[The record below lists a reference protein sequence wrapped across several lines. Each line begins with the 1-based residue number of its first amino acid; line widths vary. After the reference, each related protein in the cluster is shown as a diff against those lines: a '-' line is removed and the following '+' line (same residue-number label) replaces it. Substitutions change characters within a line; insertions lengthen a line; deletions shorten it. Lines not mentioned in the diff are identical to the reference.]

1 MFIQKKQEIKN
12 VCVIGSGFMG
22 MQIEILCA
30 IYGYKVTAHDISQKV
45 LDEALKTHQSIIQK
59 LVSAK
64 KKSQRNTQA
73 MLNRITYTTDIKQA
87 VAKADIV
94 IESVPED
101 LDLKRKVFSELDR
114 LCPPH
119 TIIATGASVF
129 KVSSLENVTQRK
141 KKLLNMH
148 FYPPIWERPVVELMG
163 GTKTSKSTI
172 ETAKRFVRSMD
183 LVPLVVKKEIAGFLF
198 NRIWG
203 AIKNEALFLVDGR
216 YTSFEDIDRA
226 WMINTGMKI
235 GPFGLMDMVGLDVIY
250 KVCMAYYKETQDE
263 REKPPKILIE
273 KVKKGE
279 LGVKTQKG
287 FYSYPNPAYQNPNW
301 LKKGSD

>member
-1 MFIQKKQEIKN
+1 
-12 VCVIGSGFMG
+12 
-22 MQIEILCA
+22 
-30 IYGYKVTAHDISQKV
+30 
-45 LDEALKTHQSIIQK
+45 
-59 LVSAK
+59 
-64 KKSQRNTQA
+64 
-73 MLNRITYTTDIKQA
+73 
-87 VAKADIV
+87 
-94 IESVPED
+94 
-101 LDLKRKVFSELDR
+101 
-114 LCPPH
+114 
-119 TIIATGASVF
+119 
-129 KVSSLENVTQRK
+129 
-141 KKLLNMH
+141 
-148 FYPPIWERPVVELMG
+148 
-163 GTKTSKSTI
+163 
-172 ETAKRFVRSMD
+172 MD

-203 AIKNEALFLVDGR
+203 AIKNEALFLVDRG
-216 YTSFEDIDRA
+216 YASFEDIDRA